1 MKKFSLVAFFAA
13 AVVML
18 CSFAQ
23 PQQQRINIQ
32 IPPTGFPVAV
42 QQLPANAF
50 PKSLV
55 LFMAVDIKNKISPDG
70 VEVELKGKDFSEKI
84 QLVAKKGAQKQFQ
97 QFPQDSV
104 EITVT
109 KAGYK
114 TIKGKILLKEGP
126 AAVSIRLDKA
136 E

>member
-1 MKKFSLVAFFAA
+1 MKKFSIVALFAA

-23 PQQQRINIQ
+23 PQKQRINIS

-42 QQLPANAF
+42 QKLPAQAF
-50 PKSLV
+50 HPTSI
-55 LFMAVDIKNKISPDG
+55 LFMAIDLKNRIAPEG
-70 VEVELKGKDFSEKI
+70 VEVELKGIDFSEKI
-84 QLVAKKGAQKQFQ
+84 QLGQRGAQKQFQ
-97 QFPQDSV
+97 QLPQDSV

-114 TIKGKILLKEGP
+114 TIKGKILIKEGP

>member
-1 MKKFSLVAFFAA
+1 MAIDLKN
-13 AVVML
+13 
-18 CSFAQ
+18 
-23 PQQQRINIQ
+23 RIA
-32 IPPTGFPVAV
+32 PE
-42 QQLPANAF
+42 
-50 PKSLV
+50 
-55 LFMAVDIKNKISPDG
+55 G

-84 QLVAKKGAQKQFQ
+84 QLGQRGAQKQFQ
-97 QFPQDSV
+97 QLPQDSV

-114 TIKGKILLKEGP
+114 TIKGKILIKEGP

>member
-23 PQQQRINIQ
+23 PQQRINIQ

-55 LFMAVDIKNKISPDG
+55 LFMAIDLKNKVAPEG

-84 QLVAKKGAQKQFQ
+84 QLGQRGAQKQFQ
-97 QFPQDSV
+97 QLPQDSV

-114 TIKGKILLKEGP
+114 TIKGKILIKEGP

>member
-1 MKKFSLVAFFAA
+1 MKKFSLVALFAA
-13 AVVML
+13 AVVVL

-23 PQQQRINIQ
+23 PQQQRINIS

-42 QQLPANAF
+42 QKLPAQAF
-50 PKSLV
+50 PPTLL
-55 LFMAVDIKNKISPDG
+55 LFMAIDLKNRFAPEG

-84 QLVAKKGAQKQFQ
+84 QLGQRGAQKQFQ
-97 QFPQDSV
+97 QLPQDSV

-114 TIKGKILLKEGP
+114 TIKGKILIKEGP

>member
-1 MKKFSLVAFFAA
+1 MKKFSLVALFAA
-13 AVVML
+13 AVVVL

-23 PQQQRINIQ
+23 PQQQKINIQ

-42 QQLPANAF
+42 QQLPAQAF
-50 PKSLV
+50 PPT
-55 LFMAVDIKNKISPDG
+55 LFLFVALDMKNRVAPDG
-70 VEVELKGKDFSEKI
+70 VEVELKGKDFSEKFKLG
-84 QLVAKKGAQKQFQ
+84 QRGAQKQFQ
-97 QFPQDSV
+97 NVPADSV

-114 TIKGKILLKEGP
+114 TIKGKILIKEGP

>member
-1 MKKFSLVAFFAA
+1 MKKFSIVAFFAA

-23 PQQQRINIQ
+23 PQQRINIQ

-55 LFMAVDIKNKISPDG
+55 LFMAVDTKNRISPDG
-70 VEVELKGKDFSEKI
+70 VVVELKGKDFSEKI
-84 QLVAKKGAQKQFQ
+84 QLVAQKGAQKQFQ